1 MGALERV
8 AMDLMGL
15 TSSVASALNTCLKK
29 NDTNENKMLIKKWC
43 EFYSMNLRP
52 QTKAFVKK
60 ASVSLDKYGL
70 FLPSRMSVSVSQE
83 LLNKGLQFSEDD
95 DDDEDDEVKEV
106 KKDNVKSQSSEDD
119 EKDSVE
125 EEEEEEE
132 EEEIAA
138 DEEQDEEDDDD
149 EYEDEEY

>member
-95 DDDEDDEVKEV
+95 DDDDDDDDSEGKDKDDDDVKQEEKDDEVK
-106 KKDNVKSQSSEDD
+106 
-119 EKDSVE
+119 
-125 EEEEEEE
+125 
-132 EEEIAA
+132 
-138 DEEQDEEDDDD
+138 
-149 EYEDEEY
+149 